1 MGIQD
6 RRERERQE
14 KRELIL
20 KAAREII
27 NSEGID
33 SVTVRKIADKI
44 EYTAPII
51 YHYFKDKD
59 EIIDCIMREG
69 YKKIIESISIMEDS
83 DGEPASRIED
93 GLRNYIKMALKM
105 KEEYRNLLLNSS
117 PNVLEHT
124 SVLFEGASKERKAIG
139 ILCECI
145 EGLWNE
151 SDIDKGKIELTA
163 QVIWTST
170 FGLIIRLM
178 IEDFITIDQKEK
190 LINCHIE
197 AVLKILK
204 Y

>member
-14 KRELIL
+14 KKELIL
-20 KAAREII
+20 NAAKDII
-27 NSEGID
+27 NTEGID

-69 YKKIIESISIMEDS
+69 YKKIIESISIMEDI
-83 DGEPASRIED
+83 DGEPASRLEVA
-93 GLRNYIKMALKM
+93 LRNYINMALKM

-117 PNVLEHT
+117 PNVLQHT

-139 ILCECI
+139 ILCKCI
-145 EGLWNE
+145 ESLWNE
-151 SDIDKGKIELTA
+151 SDIDKSKIEVTA
-163 QVIWTST
+163 QIIWTST

-178 IEDFITIDQKEK
+178 IEDFITIEQKEK

-197 AVLKILK
+197 AVFKILK

>member
-1 MGIQD
+1 MGIQH

-20 KAAREII
+20 NAAKDII
-27 NSEGID
+27 NLEGID

-69 YKKIIESISIMEDS
+69 YKKLIESIAIMGES
-83 DGEPASRIED
+83 EAEPAIRIED
-93 GLRNYIKMALKM
+93 GLRNYINMALKM

-117 PNVLEHT
+117 PNVLQHT
-124 SVLFEGASKERKAIG
+124 SVLFEGASKERKAID
-139 ILCECI
+139 ILCQSI
-145 EGLWNE
+145 ESLWNE
-151 SDIDKGKIELTA
+151 SDIDKSKIELTA
-163 QVIWTST
+163 QIIWTST

-178 IEDFITIDQKEK
+178 IEDFISIEQKEK

-197 AVLKILK
+197 AVFKILK

>member
-1 MGIQD
+1 LGIQD

-20 KAAREII
+20 NAAKEII
-27 NSEGID
+27 NSDGIE

-69 YKKIIESISIMEDS
+69 YKNIIEAISIMEDS
-83 DGEPASRIED
+83 DAEPANRLET
-93 GLRNYIKMALKM
+93 GLRNYINMALRK
-105 KEEYRNLLLNSS
+105 KEEYRNLLLNTS
-117 PNVLEHT
+117 PNVLQHT
-124 SVLFEGASKERKAIG
+124 SVLFEGAANERKAIG
-139 ILCECI
+139 ILCHCI
-145 EGLWNE
+145 ENLWNE
-151 SDIDKGKIELTA
+151 IDVDKSKIELTA
-163 QVIWTST
+163 QIIWTST

-178 IEDFITIDQKEK
+178 IEDFITMDQKEK
-190 LINCHIE
+190 LINFHID
-197 AVLKILK
+197 AVFKILK